1 MDPLYHLSYINGEK
15 ETHGPIDG
23 NKPMSFSKYKYDEP
37 FNLKVNDI
45 GGTNTGSKNRI
56 SKYTGM
62 NFMYRTADIFG
73 AQAGTLKKGI
83 VTKRKLNPLAPKY
96 KFPGYDELQGKI
108 DNNPYD
114 KRALKR
120 LANSNVSTKRNN
132 DEQLGKESAT
142 SSCKE
147 EEKKDVARDRNTSSS
162 CTKVNKV
169 VSDVDGI
176 DINAKPFSQDVV
188 KFDKEHYI
196 KPQPFYGFVH
206 DEYLIPPVEEH
217 RKKTVTPTTRS
228 FAEITQ
234 SKLAMKGM
242 KNGNE
247 RDNNSSTFNKKIT
260 TSTIG
265 PLGQTY
271 AQKLDQFM
279 VNNNLK
285 FIEPEADKTV
295 A

>member
-1 MDPLYHLSYINGEK
+1 
-15 ETHGPIDG
+15 
-23 NKPMSFSKYKYDEP
+23 MS
-37 FNLKVNDI
+37 
-45 GGTNTGSKNRI
+45 
-56 SKYTGM
+56 
-62 NFMYRTADIFG
+62 
-73 AQAGTLKKGI
+73 
-83 VTKRKLNPLAPKY
+83 
-96 KFPGYDELQGKI
+96 

-120 LANSNVSTKRNN
+120 LSNSNAPMKRNS
-132 DEQLGKESAT
+132 DEQLGKESAKWN
-142 SSCKE
+142 CKE
-147 EEKKDVARDRNTSSS
+147 EEKKDVVKDMSS
-162 CTKVNKV
+162 CPKLNKVN
-169 VSDVDGI
+169 DVDCI
-176 DINAKPFSQDVV
+176 DVNAKPFSQDVV

-217 RKKTVTPTTRS
+217 RKKIVTPTTRS

-242 KNGNE
+242 KSGNGS
-247 RDNNSSTFNKKIT
+247 DNNSSTFNKKVT
-260 TSTIG
+260 TSTLG

-285 FIEPEADKTV
+285 FIEPEADKT